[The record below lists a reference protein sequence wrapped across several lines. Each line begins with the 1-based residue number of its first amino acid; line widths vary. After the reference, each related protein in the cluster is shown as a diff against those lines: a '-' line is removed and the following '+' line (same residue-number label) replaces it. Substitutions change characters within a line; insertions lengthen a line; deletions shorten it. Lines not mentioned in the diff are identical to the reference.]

1 MDDPVDLAIL
11 AALSAAALGA
21 YAWTQTRYFV
31 GADTDTVVIYRGIQQ
46 DIGPISLSSVY
57 EDTGISLNDLP
68 FYQRLAVTSTI
79 SARSLSDAEQIVD
92 TLRTTLEGER

>member
-1 MDDPVDLAIL
+1 M
-11 AALSAAALGA
+11 
-21 YAWTQTRYFV
+21 
-31 GADTDTVVIYRGIQQ
+31 
-46 DIGPISLSSVY
+46 
-57 EDTGISLNDLP
+57 LNDLP